1 MIYRTL
7 GRSGLKVSAL
17 SIGSWLTFG
26 QSVDDET
33 TQAIMTSAYD
43 AGINFFDGA
52 EAYGM
57 GAAEEAMGRV
67 FKKTGWDRD
76 SYILSSKVI
85 RVGKIPTRV
94 GLCRKRLNEACD
106 AALKRMHTDHLDLFF
121 CHRPDADTPL
131 EEIVFTMNQLINRGK
146 IFYWGTSEF
155 SAADL
160 MEMWAIARENNMIG
174 PLMEQTGYN
183 MLGRDRM
190 ENQLVPLFEKYGMGS
205 TVYCPLSGGVL
216 TGKYN
221 DGIPEDS
228 RIGSRDEEWLKKQLN
243 EGTLFKTR
251 NLAKLSDEIGIP
263 MPQLALAWV
272 LKNPNVSTAITG
284 ATKQSHIQ
292 SNVEAVDRLDELT
305 DEVMEKIEK
314 IITTEPEDA

>member
-33 TQAIMTSAYD
+33 TEAIMTSAYD

-76 SYILSSKVI
+76 TYILSSKVI
-85 RVGKIPTRV
+85 RVGDIPTRI
-94 GLCRKRLNEACD
+94 GLSRKRLNEACD
-106 AALKRMHTDHLDLFF
+106 AALKRMNTDHLDLFF

-155 SAADL
+155 SPADL

-190 ENQLVPLFEKYGMGS
+190 ENQLVPLFEKYHMGS
-205 TVYCPLSGGVL
+205 TVYCPLAGGVL

-221 DGIPEDS
+221 DGTPEDS

-292 SNVEAVDRLDELT
+292 SNVDAVDRLDELT